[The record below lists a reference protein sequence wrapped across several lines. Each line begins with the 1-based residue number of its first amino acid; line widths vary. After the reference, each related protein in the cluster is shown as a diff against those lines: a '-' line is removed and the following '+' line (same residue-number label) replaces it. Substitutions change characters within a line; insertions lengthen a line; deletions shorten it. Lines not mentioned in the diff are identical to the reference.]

1 MKILKRV
8 LTLSLLLIT
17 IISCS
22 SDDNSTTE
30 DNQANIIGTWKL
42 SSSSTNGVADTLDAC
57 DLQTTLVITSNQITI
72 TEYWGD
78 NCMETDTYSISYTIS
93 GENITISE
101 SGVSY
106 TSEITT
112 LTSTTLSIKDVD
124 EGDVYTETYTRQ

>member
-1 MKILKRV
+1 MKNLKRL

-17 IISCS
+17 IMACS
-22 SDDNSTTE
+22 SDDSSTTE

-42 SSSSTNGVADTLDAC
+42 SSSSTNGVVDSLDAC
-57 DLQTTLVITSNQITI
+57 DLQTTLEIASSQIDI

-78 NCMETDTYSISYTIS
+78 NCVESDTYSISYTVS
-93 GENITISE
+93 GKNLTISE
-101 SGVSY
+101 SGFSY

-124 EGDVYTETYTRQ
+124 EGDVYIETYTRK